1 MTRQDIDSKGYSLE
15 FEDNSI
21 ADMYVRLRS
30 VHDDVTDETRY
41 YVEAETEFCP
51 IGLAEYV
58 HYKLTFAPTAYTTF
72 KKALELMMSKEINDK
87 TYNDNG
93 NVWEATELDTAK
105 EWFERVCGFVRDM
118 IGVFIVT
125 HPDGL
130 KYKQIG

>member
-1 MTRQDIDSKGYSLE
+1 MTRQDIDSKGYALE
-15 FEDNSI
+15 FEGNSI

-30 VHDDVTDETRY
+30 VHDDATDETRY
-41 YVEAETEFCP
+41 YVETETEFGP

-58 HYKLTFAPTAYTTF
+58 HYKLTFAPNAYTTF
-72 KKALELMMSKEINDK
+72 KKALELMTSKEINDK

-93 NVWEATELDTAK
+93 NVWETTELDTAK